1 MHVKLG
7 EEKNLKSLWFE
18 PTYVKSFS
26 EWMVHFF
33 EIEIFTT
40 YHLLKKGK
48 SSPVNEFN
56 HFTFVEENITKEN
69 IRNYV
74 SKVLEVYSEKRH
86 NGKYAKKTSKKEG
99 LFCFEEE
106 D

>member
-48 SSPVNEFN
+48 SSPVN
-56 HFTFVEENITKEN
+56 
-69 IRNYV
+69 
-74 SKVLEVYSEKRH
+74 
-86 NGKYAKKTSKKEG
+86 
-99 LFCFEEE
+99 
-106 D
+106 